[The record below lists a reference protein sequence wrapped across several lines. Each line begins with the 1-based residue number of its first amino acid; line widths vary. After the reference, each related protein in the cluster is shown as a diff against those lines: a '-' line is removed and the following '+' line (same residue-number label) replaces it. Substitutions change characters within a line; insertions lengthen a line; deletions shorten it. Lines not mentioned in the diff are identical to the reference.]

1 MPSFKF
7 TQRDLNLAKW
17 NWRPLILFLK
27 LAITTGIILVLIHLY
42 RTQLIQSWTDFN
54 WLLNNHRFYTILV
67 VLGIGLMINWSLEA
81 YKWQILLSPKEHIY
95 FRTSLKAVLSGI
107 PIGLLTPG
115 RIGEFSGRI
124 WFAKNKIF
132 ATIATLCGNLTQL
145 IITLLLGA
153 VSWFFLKDSLP
164 SFGEFE
170 FSTASIVLFFSL
182 LILMFF
188 VIIRYKQS
196 WYHDLIQIKVR
207 HWLQS
212 LCISFLRY
220 LSFAI
225 PFAFLLIAAYPDNPK
240 LVIWMIPF
248 TYLLQALLPVFALAE
263 IGIRAV
269 SIGIIAEY
277 LSLEPVRAVQ
287 AGILIY
293 FINVLIPAIVGL
305 VIIWKLKPDIS

>member
-1 MPSFKF
+1 M
-7 TQRDLNLAKW
+7 
-17 NWRPLILFLK
+17 
-27 LAITTGIILVLIHLY
+27 IHLY
-42 RTQLIQSWTDFN
+42 RTQLIQSWTDFS

-81 YKWQILLSPKEHIY
+81 YKWQILLSPKEHIS
-95 FRTSLKAVLSGI
+95 FRSSLKAVLSGI

-153 VSWFFLKDSLP
+153 LSWFFLKDYLS
-164 SFGEFE
+164 SFGVFE
-170 FSTASIVLFFSL
+170 FSTASIVLFFGL
-182 LILMFF
+182 LILVVF
-188 VIIRYKQS
+188 VVLRYKQS
-196 WYHDLIQIKVR
+196 WYHDLIQIKAR

-225 PFAFLLIAAYPDNPK
+225 PFAFLLIAAYPENPK

-293 FINVLIPAIVGL
+293 IINVLVPAIVGL